1 MKLTK
6 SDPLGFNDENHLNNF
21 INYLVRTDYAQKWT
35 CDDTVYN
42 CIALSGSNSENIVE
56 DLSPKL
62 TERKV
67 SATSIKSITSKLLTD
82 YKKNISSLENTLYKI
97 EAEPGEILNKL
108 EFKQKLLKISQHI
121 NALNKKEQ
129 TICYSLHSDQ
139 AAEGL
144 HVHRLYIKI

>member
-82 YKKNISSLENTLYKI
+82 YKKNISSLENSRYVI
-97 EAEPGEILNKL
+97 ELDPGEILENKDYKTEL
-108 EFKQKLLKISQHI
+108 FNISKYLDT
-121 NALNKKEQ
+121 LNKNEK
-129 TICYSLHSDQ
+129 TICYTLHSDQ
-139 AAEGL
+139 EEGL
-144 HVHRLYIKI
+144 HVHRLYINI